1 MELFDTEI
9 TEVCKLI
16 DDLPHKNLTIKL
28 ESLENTKNNMVF
40 SNESAYELG
49 GGFHESL
56 SYELASSTLLN
67 DNDEL
72 ILIGKD
78 LNEITSDTT
87 FSRITL
93 LKVKEDKLEGSAMYD
108 RLEKIKLAK
117 YRMSP
122 NGYMLRTATS
132 NKEKVR
138 VSKEFKEKYT
148 FSDVGSSYIHAY
160 KMLPFVISVKE
171 VFIIGDYAC
180 FSRLKEIGKEKKE
193 ITDTLDHMLKG
204 LVLNDCGSCSVKE
217 LCDKVEGLREIHK
230 NL

>member
-16 DDLPHKNLTIKL
+16 DDLPHKNLAIKPK
-28 ESLENTKNNMVF
+28 SLENTKNNMVF

-56 SYELASSTLLN
+56 SYELASSTLLD

-93 LKVKEDKLEGSAMYD
+93 LKVKEEKLEGSTMYD
-108 RLEKIKLAK
+108 RLEKIKLTK

-180 FSRLKEIGKEKKE
+180 FSRLKEIGKEKKK

>member
-16 DDLPHKNLTIKL
+16 DDLPHKNLNIKP

-56 SYELASSTLLN
+56 SFELASSTLLD

-93 LKVKEDKLEGSAMYD
+93 LKVKEEKLEGSAMYD
-108 RLEKIKLAK
+108 RLEKIKLTK

-171 VFIIGDYAC
+171 VFITGDYAC

>member
-16 DDLPHKNLTIKL
+16 DDLPHKNLAIKP

-56 SYELASSTLLN
+56 SYELASSTLLD

-93 LKVKEDKLEGSAMYD
+93 LKVKEEKLEGSAMYD
-108 RLEKIKLAK
+108 RLEKIKLTK

-171 VFIIGDYAC
+171 VFITGDYAC
-180 FSRLKEIGKEKKE
+180 FSRLKEIGKEKKK

>member
-16 DDLPHKNLTIKL
+16 DDLPHKNLDIKP
-28 ESLENTKNNMVF
+28 ESLESTKNNMVF

-56 SYELASSTLLN
+56 SYELASSTLLD

-93 LKVKEDKLEGSAMYD
+93 LKVKEEKLEGSAMYD
-108 RLEKIKLAK
+108 RLEKIKLTK

-148 FSDVGSSYIHAY
+148 FSDVGSSYIHTY

-171 VFIIGDYAC
+171 VFITGDYAC

>member
-16 DDLPHKNLTIKL
+16 DDLPHKNLDIKP
-28 ESLENTKNNMVF
+28 ESLESTKNNMVF

-56 SYELASSTLLN
+56 SYELASSTLLD

-93 LKVKEDKLEGSAMYD
+93 LKVKEEKLEGSAMYD
-108 RLEKIKLAK
+108 RLEKIKLTK

-171 VFIIGDYAC
+171 VFITGDYAC

>member
-16 DDLPHKNLTIKL
+16 DDLPHKNLDIKP

-93 LKVKEDKLEGSAMYD
+93 LKVKEEKLEGSAMYD
-108 RLEKIKLAK
+108 RLEKIKLTK

-171 VFIIGDYAC
+171 VFITGDYAC

>member
-1 MELFDTEI
+1 MELFDSEI

-16 DDLPHKNLTIKL
+16 EVLPSKKL
-28 ESLENTKNNMVF
+28 SVKSESLENTKNNMVF

-56 SYELASSTLLN
+56 SYELASSSLL
-67 DNDEL
+67 DDTDEL
-72 ILIGKD
+72 ILVGKD
-78 LNEITSDTT
+78 LNELTSDTT
-87 FSRITL
+87 FARITL
-93 LKVKEDKLEGSAMYD
+93 LKVKEEKLEGSAMYE
-108 RLEKIKLAK
+108 RLEKIKLTK
-117 YRMSP
+117 YRISP
-122 NGYMLRTATS
+122 NGYMLRTATG

-138 VSKEFKEKYT
+138 VSKEFKDKYT

-171 VFIIGDYAC
+171 IFITTDCPC
-180 FSRLKEIGKEKKE
+180 FKRLKEIGTEKKE

-230 NL
+230 SL

>member
-16 DDLPHKNLTIKL
+16 DDLPHKNLDIKP

-56 SYELASSTLLN
+56 SFELASSTLLN

-93 LKVKEDKLEGSAMYD
+93 LKVKEEKLEGSAMYD
-108 RLEKIKLAK
+108 RLEKIKLTK

-171 VFIIGDYAC
+171 VFITGDYAC

>member
-16 DDLPHKNLTIKL
+16 DDLPHKNLAIKPK
-28 ESLENTKNNMVF
+28 SLENTKNNMVF

-56 SYELASSTLLN
+56 SYELASSTLLD

-93 LKVKEDKLEGSAMYD
+93 LKVKEEKLEGSAMYD
-108 RLEKIKLAK
+108 RLEKIKLTK

>member
-16 DDLPHKNLTIKL
+16 DDLPHKNLAIKP

-56 SYELASSTLLN
+56 SYELASSTLLD

-93 LKVKEDKLEGSAMYD
+93 LKVKEEKLEGSAMYD
-108 RLEKIKLAK
+108 RLEKIKLTK

>member
-16 DDLPHKNLTIKL
+16 DDLPHKNLAIKP

-93 LKVKEDKLEGSAMYD
+93 LKVKEEKLEGSAMYD
-108 RLEKIKLAK
+108 RLEKIKLTK

-171 VFIIGDYAC
+171 VFITGDYAC

>member
-16 DDLPHKNLTIKL
+16 DDLPHKNLAIKP

-56 SYELASSTLLN
+56 SYELASSTLLD

-93 LKVKEDKLEGSAMYD
+93 LKVKEEKLEGSAMYD
-108 RLEKIKLAK
+108 RLEKIKLTK

-171 VFIIGDYAC
+171 VFITGDYAC

-204 LVLNDCGSCSVKE
+204 LILNDCGSCSVKE

>member
-16 DDLPHKNLTIKL
+16 DDLPHKNLDIKP
-28 ESLENTKNNMVF
+28 ESLESTKNNMVF

-93 LKVKEDKLEGSAMYD
+93 LKVKEEKLEGSAMYD
-108 RLEKIKLAK
+108 RLEKIKLTK

-171 VFIIGDYAC
+171 VFITGDYAC